1 MKYIYSS
8 EAPNFV
14 KTTPAHFSGN
24 MYLKIPGKK
33 KSEKYQGIFNLF
45 LRQKLTWGV

>member
-1 MKYIYSS
+1 MKYVYSS

-24 MYLKIPGKK
+24 MYLKTPGKK
-33 KSEKYQGIFNLF
+33 KNLRNIKVF
-45 LRQKLTWGV
+45 LIYF